1 MWNTIRRIKKIIF
14 KTLYDVVSG
23 KQIDL
28 SDLTYGLKWK
38 NVKCIIGNNRL
49 RTDNNDV
56 YLFNNHNVSNNS
68 IITTDI
74 KNRKYN
80 TKIINGRL
88 FEMQSNGWTESS
100 FISHKIKTIG
110 DVRIIMG
117 FCFGAIAQDSGGVD
131 INVEIGFSQND
142 NIIFTKSSD
151 WNCTT
156 SYATGSGGE
165 AGEHTDIVFQCMDI
179 VIKNRLYE
187 TESGL
192 GISIPSFSMHGDL
205 RADSSYYMII
215 YDDYDSP
222 IDSNSDLHMIAWEE
236 D

>member
-1 MWNTIRRIKKIIF
+1 MWSTIRRIKKIIF

-49 RTDNNDV
+49 RTYNNDV

-68 IITTDI
+68 IITIDI

-88 FEMQSNGWTESS
+88 FEMQPNGWTKPNL
-100 FISHKIKTIG
+100 ISHKIRTIG
-110 DVRIIMG
+110 DVRIVMG
-117 FCFGAIAQDSGGVD
+117 FCFGAIAQDSGGAD
-131 INVEIGFSQND
+131 ITVEIDFSQND
-142 NIIFTKSSD
+142 TIIFTKSSD
-151 WNCTT
+151 WNSTT
-156 SYATGSGGE
+156 SYSTGSGGE
-165 AGEHTDIVFQCMDI
+165 GYQHTDIVFQCMDI

-187 TESGL
+187 VESKL
-192 GISIPSFSMHGDL
+192 SINVHPFATRGTL
-205 RADSSYYMII
+205 RTDSSYYMII